1 MEGKDSFIDS
11 MNISAGIIR
20 YKLIFIGD
28 AGVGK
33 TTIINVIQGNPFQE
47 QYEETIGVDFW
58 PKTIQFQGK
67 EIKLQMWD
75 TAGQERYK
83 GLIPSY
89 VRNSSIIFL
98 VYDVSNENSFNNMP
112 SWIEFIKKIENLENT
127 LLVLIANKIDIKERI
142 INTTQGKQLAE
153 KENLIF
159 YEISAKDYD
168 KVINM
173 FYNVIV
179 QLHARKEQYNPSDY
193 NFLVQELI
201 KENGIKK
208 KENNKSNDYTTIEVT
223 VKNDEKNTNDNTK
236 KGKDNKEEIYLQ
248 SSPNSNS
255 EIIMGSNRDIILRE
269 NKNSQSRRLCHC

>member
-193 NFLVQELI
+193 SFLVQELI

-208 KENNKSNDYTTIEVT
+208 TENNKSNDYTTIEVT
-223 VKNDEKNTNDNTK
+223 VKNNEKNTNDNTK
-236 KGKDNKEEIYLQ
+236 KDKDN
-248 SSPNSNS
+248 
-255 EIIMGSNRDIILRE
+255 
-269 NKNSQSRRLCHC
+269 NK